1 MRVAADSIPRVA
13 KKDEKRYH
21 RIMKI
26 FVATGNK
33 HKKKELS
40 ELFSPHEICI
50 PSDIGISFD
59 PDENGNSFIANSLIK
74 AEALWRITKTPVIAD
89 DSGICVDILNG
100 RPGIFSARYS
110 GKNTEPGLKECTQ
123 QEKNTLLL
131 EEAWEEARRQ
141 GLGDD
146 AVLTCRFVCAMVLYL
161 GKDRFVSAQ
170 ETIEGQLVK
179 GIEYAT
185 GKGGFGYDPI
195 VFLPEY
201 NKTIAE
207 LTEEEKNAIS
217 HRGKAAAKIRA
228 LLEKQGL

>member
-1 MRVAADSIPRVA
+1 
-13 KKDEKRYH
+13 
-21 RIMKI
+21 MKI
-26 FVATGNK
+26 FVATGNQ

-59 PDENGNSFIANSLIK
+59 PDETGNSFIANSLIK

-89 DSGICVDILNG
+89 DSGICVDVLDG
-100 RPGIFSARYS
+100 KPGIFSARYA
-110 GKNTEPGLKECTQ
+110 GKDAEPGSKDLTQ
-123 QEKNTLLL
+123 PEKNTLLL
-131 EEAWEEARRQ
+131 EEAWEAARKQ
-141 GLGDD
+141 GLGPD
-146 AVLTCRFVCAMVLYL
+146 AALTCRFVCAMVLYL

-179 GIEYAT
+179 DIEHAT

-195 VFLPEY
+195 VYLPEFG
-201 NKTIAE
+201 KTIAE
-207 LTEEEKNAIS
+207 LTEEEKNRIS

-228 LLEKQGL
+228 LLENHCLF